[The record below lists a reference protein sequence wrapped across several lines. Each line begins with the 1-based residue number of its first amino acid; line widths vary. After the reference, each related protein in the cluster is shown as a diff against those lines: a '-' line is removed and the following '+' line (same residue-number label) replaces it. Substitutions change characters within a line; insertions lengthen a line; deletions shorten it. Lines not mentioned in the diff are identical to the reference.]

1 MMFKVI
7 LCSLSALL
15 LVGCTGFSPKGEMTG
30 FTQEGVLF
38 ASPSLDKTLV
48 RDPKNHKKICM
59 GRGAD
64 ALYETSESANFSL
77 SLVSVA
83 NTKGDSVGE
92 TDNAGEEEMMGRTPA
107 VLLAR
112 ELFYR
117 ACEFTN
123 NAQLDQKESVKIFNS
138 VLNVIG
144 QGWKS
149 EAKNTT
155 VHIGDSLSTKSENA
169 MSVKTS
175 KSSEPVVAGGAGA
188 DAGAGADGA
197 DAGANGADASAGA
210 DGADAGAGSLPP

>member
-83 NTKGDSVGE
+83 NTQGDSVGE

-117 ACEFTN
+117 ACELTN
-123 NAQLDQKESVKIFNS
+123 NAQLGSKEAVKIFNS
-138 VLNVIG
+138 VLKVVG
-144 QGWKS
+144 QGWAKES
-149 EAKNTT
+149 ENTRIT
-155 VHIGDSLSTKSENA
+155 IGDSLSTKSENA

-188 DAGAGADGA
+188 DAGANGADAGAGADGA
-197 DAGANGADASAGA
+197 DAGANGAET
-210 DGADAGAGSLPP
+210 

>member
-1 MMFKVI
+1 MFKVI

-15 LVGCTGFSPKGEMTG
+15 LVGCAGFLPKGEMTG

-38 ASPSLDKTLV
+38 ASPSLDTTLV
-48 RDPKNHKKICM
+48 RDPNNHKKICM

-64 ALYETSESANFSL
+64 ALFETSESANFSI
-77 SLVSVA
+77 SIVSVA
-83 NTKGDSVGE
+83 HTQGDSAGE

-155 VHIGDSLSTKSENA
+155 VHIGDSLSTKSENTV
-169 MSVKTS
+169 SVKSS
-175 KSSEPVVAGGAGA
+175 KPSEAVKAVSADGAGA
-188 DAGAGADGA
+188 DGAAAGADGAAAGADGA
-197 DAGANGADASAGA
+197 DAG
-210 DGADAGAGSLPP
+210 DGS

>member
-1 MMFKVI
+1 MFKVI
-7 LCSLSALL
+7 SCSLSALL
-15 LVGCTGFSPKGEMTG
+15 LAGCAGFLPKGEMTG

-38 ASPSLDKTLV
+38 ASPSLGTTLV
-48 RDPKNHKKICM
+48 RDPSNHKKICM

-64 ALYETSESANFSL
+64 GLFETSESANFSI

-92 TDNAGEEEMMGRTPA
+92 TDNTGEEEMMGRTPA

-123 NAQLDQKESVKIFNS
+123 NAQLDKKESVKIFNS

-144 QGWKS
+144 QGWKN

-155 VHIGDSLSTKSENA
+155 VHIGDSLSTKNKNTV
-169 MSVKTS
+169 SVKSS
-175 KSSEPVVAGGAGA
+175 KPSEAVKAVAA
-188 DAGAGADGA
+188 DGAGADGA
-197 DAGANGADASAGA
+197 AAG
-210 DGADAGAGSLPP
+210 DGS

>member
-1 MMFKVI
+1 
-7 LCSLSALL
+7 
-15 LVGCTGFSPKGEMTG
+15 
-30 FTQEGVLF
+30 
-38 ASPSLDKTLV
+38 
-48 RDPKNHKKICM
+48 M

-83 NTKGDSVGE
+83 NTQGDSVGE

-144 QGWKS
+144 QGW
-149 EAKNTT
+149 EIETKNTT
-155 VHIGDSLSTKSENA
+155 VHIGDSLSTKNKNA

-175 KSSEPVVAGGAGA
+175 KLSEMVKPVAVPAASGAVAAATG
-188 DAGAGADGA
+188 
-197 DAGANGADASAGA
+197 
-210 DGADAGAGSLPP
+210 LIK

>member
-1 MMFKVI
+1 MTFKVI
-7 LCSLSALL
+7 LCSLSALF
-15 LVGCTGFSPKGEMTG
+15 LVGCSTAFSPKGKMTG

-64 ALYETSESANFSL
+64 ALFETSESANFSL

-123 NAQLDQKESVKIFNS
+123 NEQLDKKESIKIFNS

-144 QGWKS
+144 QGW
-149 EAKNTT
+149 EIETKNTT
-155 VHIGDSLSTKSENA
+155 IHIGDSLSTKNKNTV
-169 MSVKTS
+169 SVKSS
-175 KSSEPVVAGGAGA
+175 KPSETVKPVAASGAVAAATGLASGAVAAATG
-188 DAGAGADGA
+188 
-197 DAGANGADASAGA
+197 
-210 DGADAGAGSLPP
+210 LIK